1 MNRKQ
6 NEQRV
11 DMRSPIPIIIDTDIG
26 GDIDDT
32 WALALALKSPELDVK
47 MVLSDFGNTE
57 YRAKIICR
65 MLEVADR
72 ADVEVGVGLWQDN
85 VTGAQ
90 EAWVRD
96 YSLASYPGRV
106 HMDGVDAM
114 IRRIRE
120 SPEPVTL
127 IAIGPAPNLR
137 VALAKAPDIAG
148 KVNFVG
154 MYGSIRRQL
163 GGKEGAI
170 PEYNVIS
177 DLPACASVFGAPW
190 RSATLTPLDSCG
202 AVRLAGERYRKVLEC
217 REPLTQAVIENY
229 RLWAASPSWQDPEAR
244 FESASS
250 LLFDTVAIHLARS
263 TEFLTMER
271 MGLRVDGQGYTR
283 RDDDARPFAVA
294 MDWKDLAG
302 FEAALADR
310 MLAPVVRPAKRGP

>member
-1 MNRKQ
+1 MK
-6 NEQRV
+6 
-11 DMRSPIPIIIDTDIG
+11 SPIPVIIDTDIG

-47 MVLSDFGNTE
+47 MVLSAFGNTE
-57 YRAKIICR
+57 YRAKIAAR
-65 MLEVADR
+65 LLEVAGRSD
-72 ADVEVGVGLWQDN
+72 VGVGVGIWQDT

-90 EAWVRD
+90 EAWVRNYD
-96 YSLASYPGRV
+96 LASYPGQV

-114 IRRIRE
+114 IRLIRE

-127 IAIGPAPNLR
+127 IGIGPASNLR
-137 VALAKAPDIAG
+137 VALAKAPDIVG

-177 DLPACASVFGAPW
+177 DLPACSSVFAAPW

-202 AVRLAGERYRKVLEC
+202 AVRLTGDRYRQVLEC
-217 REPLTQAVIENY
+217 REPLTRAVMENY
-229 RLWAASPSWQDPEAR
+229 RLWAANPSWQDSGAR
-244 FESASS
+244 YESASS
-250 LLFDTVAIHLARS
+250 LLFDTVAIHLACS
-263 TEFLTMER
+263 TEFLVMER

-283 RDDDARPFAVA
+283 RDEDARPFAVA
-294 MDWKDLAG
+294 MGWDDLAG

-310 MLAPVVRPAKRGP
+310 MVAPVVRPAQGAP